1 MSEPILNSKK
11 DFLSLIIAILAI
23 HMYVIGIAT
32 QSISLIVVS
41 AVDGLIAFLLGIRTN
56 SDYGHA
62 GLIIGLI
69 ILGISLITL
78 FVVFN

>member
-1 MSEPILNSKK
+1 MGKPNLNSNK
-11 DFLSLIIAILAI
+11 DFLSLILAILAI

-41 AVDGLIAFLLGIRTN
+41 AVDALIAFLLGIRTN

-62 GLIIGLI
+62 GLIIGMI

-78 FVVFN
+78 FFISR